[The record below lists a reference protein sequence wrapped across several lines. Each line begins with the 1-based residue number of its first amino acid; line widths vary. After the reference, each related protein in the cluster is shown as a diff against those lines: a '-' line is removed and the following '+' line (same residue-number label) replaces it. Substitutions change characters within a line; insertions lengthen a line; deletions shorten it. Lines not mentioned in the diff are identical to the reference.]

1 MTVSDYAGPNS
12 ESSPR
17 KFHFIRSMLMSRSS
31 GAWALADQAVASI
44 GNFATTLLVAR
55 NLPVERYGAFG
66 MLMEVFLFLNG
77 VQAALV
83 IYPLSVRG
91 AVLDEKELRRFST
104 GALTLAAFLAFPL
117 AMGMAGTALF
127 VGGPMLALIVAFAL
141 MVGQLQETMRRT
153 LMAHL
158 RFADAVPGDAISY
171 LLQALI
177 LLVLAR
183 FGLLTLK
190 TAFIA
195 MGATSLLAAG
205 VQAIQIGFR
214 AFPWHELRPL
224 AIDCW
229 RRGRWILFAGLAT
242 LASALS
248 YNWTLVLS
256 HGLGEVGRFQVM
268 ANLMKFANPVTAALS
283 GAMLP
288 AVARA
293 NASGEPGQ
301 MKRAIIKFAGLAAA
315 LLLPY
320 FLLIEIFPSQCIHFL
335 YGARPEYLELSGLVR
350 IFMIACM
357 FNSTVSFMF
366 AYLNGVGESRVNFFA
381 SATNGII
388 SLVVAMPL
396 IVFFGLKGV
405 IIGGFMGNAGLAV
418 TAACFMVRHR
428 RIERQQI
435 ALEIS
440 ASVPAEDLVKPA
452 PQASESLRAH
462 SAGRSRVGST
472 TFPPVDSQAKN
483 SAPNA

>member
-1 MTVSDYAGPNS
+1 M
-12 ESSPR
+12 
-17 KFHFIRSMLMSRSS
+17 
-31 GAWALADQAVASI
+31 
-44 GNFATTLLVAR
+44 AR

-77 VQAALV
+77 IQAALV

-117 AMGMAGTALF
+117 AMGMAGTAFF
-127 VGGPMLALIVAFAL
+127 VGGPVLALIVAFAL
-141 MVGQLQETMRRT
+141 ILGQLQETMRRT

-158 RFADAVPGDAISY
+158 RFADTVPGDAISY
-171 LLQALI
+171 LLQAAI
-177 LLVLAR
+177 LFVLAR

-190 TAFIA
+190 TVFIA

-293 NASGEPGQ
+293 AASGEPGQ
-301 MKRAIIKFAGLAAA
+301 MKKAIIKFAGLAAV

-320 FLLIEIFPSQCIHFL
+320 FLLIEICPALCIRIL
-335 YGARPEYLELSGLVR
+335 YGSRHPEYLELSGLVR

-357 FNSTVSFMF
+357 FNSAVSFIF

-396 IVFFGLKGV
+396 IILFGLKGV

-428 RIERQQI
+428 RRERQRVGS
-435 ALEIS
+435 EIS
-440 ASVPAEDLVKPA
+440 GSALSADVVRPA
-452 PQASESLRAH
+452 PQVRNPFVPI
-462 SAGRSRVGST
+462 RS
-472 TFPPVDSQAKN
+472 DEA
-483 SAPNA
+483 A